1 MLPNLVRFSL
11 SMISK
16 ANPMTGENDR
26 NERGVRGPA
35 RLVVEIYDRET
46 ESIVQTHSFDV
57 RDISDLC
64 RILRIDSF
72 EPWECYELDERDIEL
87 LSEAYDIRMDRDGLA
102 KLRLTEEHDEH
113 PYLLHTNRE
122 LLLML
127 EGRKPFS
134 AFVDE
139 DGSSGKPSRRF
150 PEAKFDA
157 FVAAG
162 RFVKHEYFEPSG
174 IEVERQIRRVL
185 YAAPGEAWRIN
196 AYLLLLETS
205 KCCGWSEGFERL
217 EGSLLGYSS
226 EENDMHVLLQ
236 QKYRGSIG

>member
-1 MLPNLVRFSL
+1 
-11 SMISK
+11 
-16 ANPMTGENDR
+16 MTSENDR
-26 NERGVRGPA
+26 NERGVGGPTMF
-35 RLVVEIYDRET
+35 VVDIYDRET
-46 ESIVQTHSFDV
+46 ESIVQTYSFDV

-64 RILRIDSF
+64 GMLRIESF
-72 EPWECYELDERDIEL
+72 EPWACYELDERDIES
-87 LSEAYDIRMDRDGLA
+87 LSEAYEIRMERDGLA
-102 KLRLTEEHDEH
+102 ILRLRRDYDEH

-139 DGSSGKPSRRF
+139 DGLSGKPSRFF

-162 RFVKHEYFEPSG
+162 RFVKHEYFEPSE
-174 IEVERQIRRVL
+174 IDAEHQIRRVL
-185 YAAPGEAWRIN
+185 YAVPKEVWRIN
-196 AYLLLLETS
+196 AYMLLIETS
-205 KCCGWSEGFERL
+205 KSCGWSEGFERM

-226 EENDMHVLLQ
+226 EENDIHISMQ
-236 QKYRGSIG
+236 QKYRKSVG